1 MTKFFS
7 AFFAAVLLMAAFSIA
22 RAGVLGGDTGESYAD
37 PVYKELTQTLVMMD
51 GVDVSNPII
60 ANEYAKMFYCDLY
73 RQNSRNDFDW
83 QKIRHQI
90 ISRVLQ
96 KKEYYRIQYQM
107 PATVKLNVY
116 NFETQD
122 FPFTPTTALVRVGSI
137 ELLNLVHISDHTKGI
152 TKLCGALD
160 WSPGFPMNHVVIMH
174 QPMTFDRLKIPMD
187 EAKLLLEKMTAM
199 RNTDRMLYIRMR
211 FRIQAL
217 NRKIPPPPL
226 NLRRVRAEYLSEVTQ
241 IDVFLDQEMT
251 KFITTIH
258 IKT

>member
-1 MTKFFS
+1 MTRFFS

-22 RAGVLGGDTGESYAD
+22 RAGVIGGDTGESYAD
-37 PVYKELTQTLVMMD
+37 PVYKELTQTLIMMD
-51 GVDVSNPII
+51 GLDVSNPIV
-60 ANEYAKMFYCDLY
+60 ANDYAKLFYCDLY
-73 RQNSRNDFDW
+73 KQNSRNDFDW

-122 FPFTPTTALVRVGSI
+122 FPFTPLTSLVRVGSI
-137 ELLNLVHISDHTKGI
+137 EMIGVSHMNDPTKGAFRP
-152 TKLCGALD
+152 CGAPD
-160 WSPGFPMNHVVIMH
+160 FSVSFPAIHVLLMH
-174 QPMTFDRLKIPMD
+174 QPLTFDRLKIPMD

-199 RNTDRMLYIRMR
+199 RNTERLLYVRMR
-211 FRIQAL
+211 FRLQAL
-217 NRKIPPPPL
+217 NRKLPPPPM
-226 NLRRVRAEYLSEVTQ
+226 NLRRNRAEYMSEVTQ

-251 KFITTIH
+251 KFVTTIH
-258 IKT
+258 ISR